1 MVNPFDYS
9 SIIPKM
15 IHKQDFW
22 VNAYF
27 DTADGTIELCDNVDE
42 NCNDLVKFKDDS
54 IWKFIPD
61 MKINFGTG
69 PDRKNIR
76 MRGDFSF
83 QDAQSNDLSI
93 HKRLICEF
101 ECCKVSYV
109 AILKLNLVNFKTFLA
124 ERPCP
129 EPDPIQHATF
139 TWNPDLNEVK

>member
-9 SIIPKM
+9 SIIPKL
-15 IHKQDFW
+15 IQKQDFW

-27 DTADGTIELCDNVDE
+27 DTAGTIDFCDNVDE

-54 IWKFIPD
+54 IWKFLPD

-69 PDRKNIR
+69 PDRKNIG

-101 ECCKVSYV
+101 ECS
-109 AILKLNLVNFKTFLA
+109 